1 MQGLW
6 NNSWYLEKLNFP
18 VPGEVDEVLAPE
30 WNISYKIWQA
40 WINT

>member
-1 MQGLW
+1 MQGLQD
-6 NNSWYLEKLNFP
+6 NSWYLEKLNFP
-18 VPGEVDEVLAPE
+18 VPGKVDEVLAPE